1 MRLTREVF
9 GYYDASVEVPEKFDT
24 VLVACEC
31 VIARAIAVITLC
43 IWYELI
49 SVKLCYFIQ

>member
-49 SVKLCYFIQ
+49 SVKLYYFI